1 MYCAH
6 PMHGNCIPAINGWFT
21 PGAIICRFAPPDWPR
36 KSAKLF
42 GLITLET
49 RFVEL
54 DVSYGAFMRVGILF
68 GVRTQSSD
76 PEVASELSLCP
87 TMSIPGITPSV
98 SIPSLSAAA
107 GSILGGAVRHF
118 CAYTTCSVSQSSRVK
133 ANHTCSRLVLKIV
146 SRGVLR
152 LLTQ

>member
-36 KSAKLF
+36 MSAKLF

-54 DVSYGAFMRVGILF
+54 DVSYGAFMRVGMLF
-68 GVRTQSSD
+68 GGRTQSSD
-76 PEVASELSLCP
+76 AEVASELSLCP
-87 TMSIPGITPSV
+87 TMSIPCCMLSG
-98 SIPSLSAAA
+98 SIPSL
-107 GSILGGAVRHF
+107 
-118 CAYTTCSVSQSSRVK
+118 
-133 ANHTCSRLVLKIV
+133 IV
-146 SRGVLR
+146 SAGFIPEDALR
-152 LLTQ
+152 LLFVPKHFTLSVSKGQSKSHVWYC